1 MNTFQRIMLSVF
13 IVAMNGVLATSIGNW
28 RFPDDEQMAMLLS
41 CRNLVTA
48 VLFVLIYIALPGRKS
63 S

>member
-1 MNTFQRIMLSVF
+1 MKTFERMMLSLF
-13 IVAMNGVLATSIGNW
+13 IVAMLGLLATSIGNW

-48 VLFVLIYIALPGRKS
+48 VLFVLVFTALPGRKR
-63 S
+63 